1 MAEIHNPKVI
11 GDLTLTRA
19 PTKPDH
25 AVRLQDLDA
34 RVQQAKVFI
43 SDITP
48 SSGGIVALKTY
59 APTIPANKIL
69 LTAIADTNNVRV
81 HILAEGDLFTAP
93 EVKVNDQAIGNF
105 TAAGNDL
112 FAGYV
117 DIVMPATGDVT
128 AVLTGGKTT
137 TVRLTI
143 ATEGPIVQSATI
155 GQLPGSQTE
164 VKSGDVVAITGV
176 IANEAET
183 MRVLDSGAAS
193 SGAITSYGAAN
204 SAGQGFKT
212 FTGTFVVANRT
223 GAQNVRVAG
232 TNLLGTEGA
241 VVATGNTV
249 VLNQTAPTI
258 GAITVNYPG
267 GKGALTNGDAAQVSS
282 TITNA
287 DAVNYVF
294 AATGQD
300 VTIAD
305 ANTYAVTKTVTL
317 NSGTYNVANN
327 YTITARKASN
337 GAVSTRQGSIRI
349 ANEAPTA
356 TVTVLNNPA
365 RLRSSAA
372 GTQYTLRVQA
382 NQLLSADPA
391 ITLSA
396 GEFNSAWT
404 FASGVYSRNFI
415 VRDTDPRGDLVA
427 SGTISNIGLVGNN
440 AAATFQI
447 GGLVER
453 TITFAAFSR
462 TAPIG
467 ANVVDIN
474 KTRARYAGQTTDL
487 TRRLDTTNAAS
498 SFTIVNES
506 GMYDPKGG
514 YLFISDAAFA
524 GANTSG
530 TLQLTFEETV

>member
-11 GDLTLTRA
+11 GDLTLTRE
-19 PTKPDH
+19 PTLPDH

-48 SSGGIVALKTY
+48 SAGGIVALKTF

-81 HILAEGDLFTAP
+81 HVLAEGDLFTAP
-93 EVKVNDQAIGNF
+93 EVTVNGQAVGNF

-112 FAGYV
+112 FSGYV
-117 DIVMPATGDVT
+117 DIVMPTTGDVT

-143 ATEGPIVQSATI
+143 ATEGPVVQSATI
-155 GQLPGSQTE
+155 GALPGGQTE
-164 VKSGDVVAITGV
+164 VKAGDVVAITGV
-176 IANEAET
+176 VANEAES
-183 MRVLDSGAAS
+183 MRVLNDGAAA
-193 SGAITSYGAAN
+193 SGSITGYGAAD
-204 SAGQGFKT
+204 SAGAGFKT
-212 FTGTFVVANRT
+212 FTGTFTVANRT
-223 GAQNVRVAG
+223 GAQTVSVAG
-232 TNLLGTEGA
+232 TNLLGTEGT

-258 GAITVNYPG
+258 GAIAVNYPNG
-267 GKGALTNGDAAQVSS
+267 QGALTNGDTASVSS

-287 DAVNYVF
+287 DSVEYVF
-294 AATGQD
+294 SAAGQD
-300 VTIAD
+300 ATITD
-305 ANTYAVTKTVTL
+305 PNTYAVSKSLTL
-317 NSGTYNVANN
+317 NAGTYNVANN

-337 GAVSTRQGSIRI
+337 GAVSTRQGSVRI
-349 ANEAPTA
+349 AETAPTA

-365 RLRSSAA
+365 RLRSSAV
-372 GTQYTLRVQA
+372 GNQYTLRVQA
-382 NQLLSADPA
+382 NQLLSGNPE

-396 GEFNSAWT
+396 GEFNGNWT
-404 FASGVYSRNFI
+404 FANGAYSRTFI
-415 VRDTDPRGDLVA
+415 VRDSDPRGDLVA
-427 SGTISNIGLVGNN
+427 SGTINNIGFVENT

-453 TITFAAFSR
+453 TVTFPAFARFAA
-462 TAPIG
+462 IG

-474 KTRARYAGQTTDL
+474 KARARYAGQATDL
-487 TRRLDTTNAAS
+487 TRRLDTTDVAA
-498 SFTIVNES
+498 SFTIVDEN
-506 GMYDPKGG
+506 GIFNPNGG

-524 GANTSG
+524 GSNTSG